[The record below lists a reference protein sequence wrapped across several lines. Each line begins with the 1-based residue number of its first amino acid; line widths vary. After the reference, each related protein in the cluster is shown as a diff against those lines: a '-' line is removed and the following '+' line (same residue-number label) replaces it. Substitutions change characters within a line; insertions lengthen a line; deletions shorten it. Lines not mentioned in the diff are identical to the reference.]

1 MADVVRRPQP
11 SRESRD
17 RITEIRWTAAERRQL
32 GAAARRRGL
41 SISSLIRSTVLPA
54 VQADVRDQQSSPD
67 TETFE

>member
-11 SRESRD
+11 SREWRD
-17 RITEIRWTAAERRQL
+17 KTTEIRWTAAERRQL

-54 VQADVRDQQSSPD
+54 VQADVHDQQSTPD